1 MLFIVCSVGKSTACA
16 GPTQQSVCKIL
27 PWSDRVT
34 RDLKTVAI
42 APCLF
47 ERTEQLE
54 FIDTHRTKAV
64 RRYDLNF
71 QIPCFDG
78 RELELLIGFFEKPDV
93 LRLKLAD

>member
-1 MLFIVCSVGKSTACA
+1 MASETTRYRKGIRKILTATLCLLTCLLM
-16 GPTQQSVCKIL
+16 GDPQYILKIL

-34 RDLKTVAI
+34 DLKTVAI

-71 QIPCFDG
+71 QIPCFHG
-78 RELELLIGFFEKPDV
+78 QGT
-93 LRLKLAD
+93 